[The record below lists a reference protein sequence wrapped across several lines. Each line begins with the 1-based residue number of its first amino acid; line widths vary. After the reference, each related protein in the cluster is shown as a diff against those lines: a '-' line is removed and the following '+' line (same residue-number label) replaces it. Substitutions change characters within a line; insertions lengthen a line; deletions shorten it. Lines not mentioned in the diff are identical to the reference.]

1 MLPRNS
7 HFSARRTLLWLHL
20 TGGLTLAVYA
30 VVLGVSGS
38 LLVFRDELT
47 ALAYPE
53 FHRRDAPPLAGS
65 PDVALAAARAAF
77 PGWQAYS
84 VTWPHAGSPYWM
96 VYLLRGAEAREVFVH
111 GSAVAGSRDPG
122 GGFLGGLM
130 RLHVNF
136 HAGRTGR
143 WINGLGAMALLG
155 MCVTG
160 LLLWWPPAR
169 SRFRVDWRSGWRRL
183 SWQLHHVTG
192 IAALAFI
199 AVLAFTGGYYV
210 WSAAYIA
217 AVDRFFER
225 SIPPAAAASDGPLA
239 DLEELAARARA
250 AVPGRPVFR
259 MSIPSPR
266 QPVTVTL
273 LEGAPAEF
281 HKVSTVALDPV
292 SADVLQAGRYE
303 ERPAGNSILA
313 WFSVLHFG
321 RFGGLPGKVLWA
333 VLGLS
338 LPVLAVTGCLMWW
351 RRVIEPKLRK
361 EEAAAST
368 VAA

>member
-1 MLPRNS
+1 MLPRNLQV
-7 HFSARRTLLWLHL
+7 SARRIVLWLHL
-20 TGGLTLAVYA
+20 AGGLTLAAYA
-30 VVLGVSGS
+30 VALGVSGAV
-38 LLVFRDELT
+38 LVFRDELT

-53 FHRRDAPPLAGS
+53 FHRADAPPAEGS
-65 PDVALAAARAAF
+65 PHAALAVARNAF
-77 PGWQAYS
+77 PDWQAYS

-96 VYLLRGAEAREVFVH
+96 VYLLRDGEAREVFVR
-111 GSAVAGSRDPG
+111 GSAVVGSRDPG
-122 GGFLGGLM
+122 GGLLGWLM

-143 WINGLGAMALLG
+143 LINGIGAIALVG

-169 SRFRVDWRSGWRRL
+169 LRFRLGWHAGWRRL
-183 SWQLHHVTG
+183 SWQLHHTTG
-192 IAALAFI
+192 IAAVPCI
-199 AVLAFTGGYYV
+199 AVVAFTGGYYV
-210 WSAAYIA
+210 WTAAYIA

-225 SIPPAAAASDGPLA
+225 SVLPAVTSQGQLA
-239 DLEELAARARA
+239 TMEALAEQARQ
-250 AVPGRPVFR
+250 AVPGRPLFR

-266 QPVTVTL
+266 QAVTVTL

-292 SADVLQAGRYE
+292 SAAVLQVGRYE
-303 ERPAGNSILA
+303 QRPAGNSILA

-321 RFGGLPGKVLWA
+321 RFGGWPGKILWA
-333 VLGLS
+333 VVGLS
-338 LPVLAVTGCLMWW
+338 LPVLATTGCLMWW

-361 EEAAAST
+361 EEAKAST